1 MRSWM
6 RMMLACAAVGALTGV
21 AGCESDDEEDEA
33 NDSGAAGGT
42 TNGADDAAAGG
53 TTNGAAPG
61 TQTNLV
67 FFTNTIP
74 VIDPSALQ
82 KPDLKI
88 TDLFPV
94 VGVLGMWQVRVTVQ
108 NAGTANSKAFEIH
121 LFSNGARVDV
131 VPVPGLLAG
140 KQASFTCSDF
150 GWGCPD
156 NAPDKT
162 LRAVADPANTIKEL
176 DETNNARQEIWNCPP
191 L

>member
-6 RMMLACAAVGALTGV
+6 RMLLAGAAVGALTGV
-21 AGCESDDEEDEA
+21 AGCEGDDEEDEA

-42 TNGADDAAAGG
+42 TNATDDAGAGG
-53 TTNGAAPG
+53 QTNGAAPG

-67 FFTNTIP
+67 FIPNTIP
-74 VIDPSALQ
+74 GFDPSALQ
-82 KPDLKI
+82 KPDLKLA
-88 TDLFPV
+88 DLSPV
-94 VGVLGMWQVRVTVQ
+94 VGVLGMWQVRVTVK
-108 NAGTANSKAFEIH
+108 NAGTADSKAFEIH

-140 KQASFTCSDF
+140 KQASFTCSDY

-156 NAPDKT
+156 NAQDMT
-162 LRAVADPANTIKEL
+162 LRAVADPANTIKEM
-176 DETNNARQEIWNCPP
+176 DETNNARQEIWSCPP